1 MLLWQAL
8 MAVGASCPENL
19 NNTDDISLLQ
29 NGKLR
34 EENLALSE
42 RLRFL
47 EQELQHVSMQLQ
59 H

>member
-1 MLLWQAL
+1 
-8 MAVGASCPENL
+8 MAGACGSDSAC
-19 NNTDDISLLQ
+19 LLQ
-29 NGKLR
+29 NAKLR
-34 EENLALSE
+34 EDNLALSE